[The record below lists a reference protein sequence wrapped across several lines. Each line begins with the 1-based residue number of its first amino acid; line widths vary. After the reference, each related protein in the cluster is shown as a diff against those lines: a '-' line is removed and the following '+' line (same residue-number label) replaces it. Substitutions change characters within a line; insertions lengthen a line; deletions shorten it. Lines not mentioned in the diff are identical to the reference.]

1 MPHKM
6 STNFLYRKGSCEQD
20 VSMSPDVNT
29 SSAHTTSMKSG
40 PRRRDVVGTRASGHE
55 RGPPRTRP
63 PEGRGPT
70 RLRRAPARAHTHSQK
85 RALRAGKGVGRT
97 AGLPARRTPRNR
109 PGKGSSR
116 NAARGPGQSSYLR
129 GG

>member
-40 PRRRDVVGTRASGHE
+40 PRRRDVVGTRASGRE

-63 PEGRGPT
+63 PESRGPPGYGAHP
-70 RLRRAPARAHTHSQK
+70 RARTHSQK

-97 AGLPARRTPRNR
+97 AGLPARRTRRNR

-116 NAARGPGQSSYLR
+116 NAARGPGQSSHLR
-129 GG
+129 SG